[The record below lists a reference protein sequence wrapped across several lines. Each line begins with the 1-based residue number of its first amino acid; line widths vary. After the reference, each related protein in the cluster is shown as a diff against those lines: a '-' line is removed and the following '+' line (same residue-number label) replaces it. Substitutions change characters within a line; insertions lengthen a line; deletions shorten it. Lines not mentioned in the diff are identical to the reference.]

1 MIEQLKEFPHFAQ
14 VEKEKLAD
22 LFARGKII
30 RRLYRSG
37 LTVHE
42 QHEKCTG
49 MDLVYTG
56 KLVAYSLAANGSET
70 VVFEFASHSVIG
82 ANLLYGDQ
90 TNYPMNIYCT
100 EDCVLFHLDKSA
112 ITELLGDYAFVLPFV
127 QSLSFNSQGMNQKIV
142 MFTQNTLRDNISHYL
157 TVLSAEQKSKTVTLP
172 ISKKQLA
179 DHLGVQ
185 RPSLFRELKK
195 MKDQGLIEI
204 DNRIIKICY

>member
-1 MIEQLKEFPHFAQ
+1 MIDQLKEFPHFAQ
-14 VEKEKLAD
+14 VEREKLAD
-22 LFARGKII
+22 LLARGKII

-49 MDLVYTG
+49 MDIVYTG

-100 EDCVLFHLDKSA
+100 EDCVIFHLDKSA
-112 ITELLGDYAFVLPFV
+112 ITELLRDHAFVLPFV

-142 MFTQNTLRDNISHYL
+142 MFTQNTLRENISHYL
-157 TVLSAEQKSKTVTLP
+157 TVLSAEQKSKVVTLP